1 MIKASKLITTPRKE
15 KKKTKRKTVKERKAK
30 REDTG
35 LDMKIKVPAK
45 SQKLGAE
52 D

>member
-15 KKKTKRKTVKERKAK
+15 KKKKRKTVKERKAK